1 MTYKE
6 KKEWEEIDEV
16 IEKTEA
22 RLEEVSKEIGNT
34 GSDFT
39 KAQEL
44 MKEET
49 ELNEK
54 LEYLIERWEYLAEIA
69 ESE

>member
-1 MTYKE
+1 M
-6 KKEWEEIDEV
+6 
-16 IEKTEA
+16 
-22 RLEEVSKEIGNT
+22 GNT

-69 ESE
+69 EKE